1 MKHPFQLSLFH
12 IQISQEAPVR
22 ECHMSLD
29 LLDQDTVTG
38 ADQIYAPKVLS
49 LEPLVAASYFAR
61 AAEFTK
67 NGGQEFFWVFRFSL
81 VIGFFCIYL
90 WIMNGEWWWIYG
102 SYGGFHMVN
111 ASKNNWSWLI
121 YR

>member
-1 MKHPFQLSLFH
+1 M
-12 IQISQEAPVR
+12 R
-22 ECHMSLD
+22 ECHMTLD

-61 AAEFTK
+61 AAEKK

-81 VIGFFCIYL
+81 VIGCFCIYL
-90 WIMNGEWWWIYG
+90 WIMNGE
-102 SYGGFHMVN
+102 
-111 ASKNNWSWLI
+111 
-121 YR
+121 